1 MRSRTGVPPAV
12 MSPEQAA
19 EVIHELRAG
28 QVELETQNK
37 ELRRAQAEL
46 EAARERLEKKHAED
60 EALLHNVISASTD
73 LIFVKDTK
81 LRTILCSESYA
92 RAVGKLPAD
101 MYGKNDIENGWLP
114 ELVKGNPAAGVRGF
128 EQDDKDAL
136 SGRNVHNPADPANVG
151 GELRIFDTTKVPLRD
166 AVGEIVGVIGI
177 ARDVTERVMV
187 EQVRARQTAI
197 LDATPD
203 FVGFADAKD
212 GRILYVN
219 RAGRAM
225 VGIGEEEDVTRHKIP
240 DVHPQWAYKK
250 FREEMMPAAIRD
262 GVWTGE
268 SALLHRSGYEIPVH
282 MVLLAHKSADGQVE
296 RFSTISRNITERK
309 ILDETQAFLLH
320 TGRTGSG
327 EDFFQSLAR
336 YLASTLDMD
345 YVCID
350 RLDGDGLTA
359 RTVAIYNDG
368 AFDTNVSYALKD
380 TPCGDVVGK
389 AICCFPR
396 NVSAPFPND
405 AALQD
410 LKSESYIGTTLWGSD
425 GKPIGLIALISRK
438 PLTNPALAEAVL
450 KLAAVRAAG
459 DLERTVAEERL
470 RQAHDTLEQRV
481 LQRTAELHE
490 ANVALEQ
497 EMAQRQTTEV
507 SLRSSEER
515 YRRITEGI
523 TDYLYNVQVK
533 DGVAVSTTHN
543 QACEVVTGYAI
554 DEFSA
559 NPLLWAAMIPQAD
572 RESVLECVRTML
584 AGGTTQTIEHRII
597 RKSGEVRWVSATM
610 LPHVDKTGTL
620 LSYDG
625 VIKDITARRT
635 MEEALRLS
643 EEKYRMVADYNHDW
657 EYWLNPA
664 GEFIYVSPSCM
675 RISGYAP
682 HDFKHDRDLLAKITH
697 PDDRVIVETI
707 LADAARGS
715 TSTCQSLDLRVIGK
729 DGTER
734 WVNHV
739 CRPVT
744 GSNGAY
750 LGIRGSLREITDR
763 KQMESDLAD
772 NERFLRQLTENI
784 QEIFFLLDAVSTELL
799 FVSPAAQDILCLTP
813 GKAPRNF
820 SEFIDM
826 VVEEDR
832 ALFGSG
838 GRWFAEGSK
847 LDVEFRIVRA
857 DGEIRWLRLRTFPV
871 LDAHRKQYRVAGIA
885 ADITA
890 HKLAAEKEALHIR
903 QLQQADKMASLGA
916 LVSGVA
922 HEVNNPNNFI
932 MLNSPI
938 LRQAWESAKPI
949 LDEYFAANGD
959 FKMGGINYSRMSQR
973 IPQLFDGLE
982 KGSRRIQRIVANLK
996 NYARKDVTS
1005 YDNTIDVNQVVTAAI
1020 SLMEN
1025 MIVKYTNR
1033 FSFESAPG
1041 RVLVAGNDQKLEQ
1054 VLINLIHN
1062 GCEALTSREKALRVR
1077 VGRDEESCFITVRD
1091 EGCGIAESDMS
1102 QLTVPFFTTK
1112 RDSGGTGLG
1121 LSVSAGIVAEHGGS
1135 LEFESKLD
1143 EGTTARVII
1152 PLLRATTGAQ

>member
-1 MRSRTGVPPAV
+1 MRSRTGAPPAV

-46 EAARERLEKKHAED
+46 EAARERYFELYELAPVGYLTLSEQGTIVEANLTAATLLGVTKGALLQQAFGHFVLPDDQDVFHHFRNGTPNAPGLQQCELRLKRPDGNWFWALVATTATGAPGCRLVVSDITDHKRLEGKHAGSQD
-60 EALLHNVISASTD
+60 LLQSVISSSTD
-73 LIFVKDTK
+73 IIFVKDMQ
-81 LRTILCSESYA
+81 LRTILCNQSYA
-92 RAVGKLPAD
+92 RAVGKRPAE

-114 ELVKGNPAAGVRGF
+114 ELVKGIPTLGIRGF

-136 SGRNVHNPADPANVG
+136 SGKTVHNPADHAHVG
-151 GELRIFDTTKVPLRD
+151 GEPRIFDTTKVPLRD
-166 AVGEIVGVIGI
+166 AGGEVVGVIGI
-177 ARDVTERVMV
+177 ARDVTD
-187 EQVRARQTAI
+187 RARIEESLRIKDLAI
-197 LDATPD
+197 ESSSNGIGLADPDGRITYVNRTLLKMWGYDSSTEVLGKPLTVLWATEEQPREAMAHIRVRGSWFEERKARRRDGSLLDVQLSAHLVKD
-203 FVGFADAKD
+203 KD
-212 GRILYVN
+212 GR
-219 RAGRAM
+219 
-225 VGIGEEEDVTRHKIP
+225 
-240 DVHPQWAYKK
+240 
-250 FREEMMPAAIRD
+250 
-262 GVWTGE
+262 
-268 SALLHRSGYEIPVH
+268 PVCL
-282 MVLLAHKSADGQVE
+282 MASFVD
-296 RFSTISRNITERK
+296 ITERK
-309 ILDETQAFLLH
+309 LLDQTQTFLL
-320 TGRTGSG
+320 RAARPGSG
-327 EDFFQSLAR
+327 ENFFESLAR

-396 NVSAPFPND
+396 NVSALFPND

-707 LADAARGS
+707 LADAVRGS
-715 TSTCQSLDLRVIGK
+715 TGTCQSLDLRVIGK

-734 WVNHV
+734 WVNHA

-744 GSNGAY
+744 GSNGVY

-784 QEIFFLLDAVSTELL
+784 QEIFF
-799 FVSPAAQDILCLTP
+799 P
-813 GKAPRNF
+813 
-820 SEFIDM
+820 
-826 VVEEDR
+826 
-832 ALFGSG
+832 
-838 GRWFAEGSK
+838 
-847 LDVEFRIVRA
+847 
-857 DGEIRWLRLRTFPV
+857 
-871 LDAHRKQYRVAGIA
+871 
-885 ADITA
+885 
-890 HKLAAEKEALHIR
+890 
-903 QLQQADKMASLGA
+903 
-916 LVSGVA
+916 
-922 HEVNNPNNFI
+922 
-932 MLNSPI
+932 
-938 LRQAWESAKPI
+938 
-949 LDEYFAANGD
+949 
-959 FKMGGINYSRMSQR
+959 
-973 IPQLFDGLE
+973 
-982 KGSRRIQRIVANLK
+982 
-996 NYARKDVTS
+996 
-1005 YDNTIDVNQVVTAAI
+1005 
-1020 SLMEN
+1020 
-1025 MIVKYTNR
+1025 
-1033 FSFESAPG
+1033 
-1041 RVLVAGNDQKLEQ
+1041 
-1054 VLINLIHN
+1054 
-1062 GCEALTSREKALRVR
+1062 
-1077 VGRDEESCFITVRD
+1077 
-1091 EGCGIAESDMS
+1091 
-1102 QLTVPFFTTK
+1102 
-1112 RDSGGTGLG
+1112 
-1121 LSVSAGIVAEHGGS
+1121 
-1135 LEFESKLD
+1135 
-1143 EGTTARVII
+1143 
-1152 PLLRATTGAQ
+1152 